1 MSGTIIIQR
10 GQTLG
15 EIARQYHTSV
25 AELVRLNRLKNAN
38 FIVAGQQLLV
48 PASAKQA
55 GGAQTPRTPPRNPGA
70 SGSGHTQTATPL
82 PVVLP
87 AVQLQ
92 QTTGAVATEFI
103 KDGRTFPNNNG
114 YPVYAQGKNSAT
126 HTRETWADLP
136 IGPKTVSQ
144 IGCAMTAVT
153 MAVSG
158 ISRQTITPDEMNRFM
173 NKIGGFSSGGLIQA
187 WNRMG
192 ELGKPAVKVTR
203 RSGLNASKIDQELD
217 AGRPVVVQVD
227 YHKGRGKAAT
237 KGYDGEGDHWILI
250 TGRSPDRTRYL
261 ANDPAG
267 GKMMTLHRTV
277 DGKLEGDSA
286 DNVYETKYLTTGEGA
301 IFDRGPGLPLAG
313 IKTPVSTGTSAPK
326 TVTTSTTKKEVP
338 AAASFVK
345 DGRTFPTSNGYPL
358 YAQWKNSA
366 TGKVEDKWASLP
378 MGSDNVGNIGCAM
391 TSVTMAVSGISGQSV
406 TPDEMNRFMNKI
418 DGFTSGGGI
427 QRWDRMGELV
437 KPQIKVTRRSG
448 IDAKKIDQELDAGRP
463 VVVQV
468 DYYQKKDKKRI
479 SGHDG
484 VGDHWILITGR
495 SPDNRYMANDPAGG
509 KVITLHRTVDG
520 KLEGDS
526 ADNKYN
532 TKYLTTGNATT
543 FDRGPGAHAAENM
556 VVAKIAAK
564 SAKTTTS
571 SGTSAPKTPPTPPK
585 TNTASAGNKFK
596 GKLLQPS
603 REVEAAIRDASTKVG
618 VDYGYMMAM
627 AAQESAFDPA
637 VKASTSSATGL
648 YQFLKQT
655 WLGVVK
661 LHGEKHGLA
670 DQADQIEYSASKK
683 KYVVSP
689 FWAES
694 GILDLRKNATYSA
707 LMGAE
712 FAKDNQQFLTKKL
725 KRQVSPTDLY
735 MAHFLGPSDA
745 AKFLG
750 ARDAGKGGQS
760 AVAMFPNAAEAN
772 TTIFYKSG
780 QARTLDQVYKVME
793 AKIAPKAEAY
803 SQARFPS
810 VS

>member
-10 GQTLG
+10 GQTLS

-25 AELVRLNRLKNAN
+25 AELVKLNHLKNAN
-38 FIVAGQQLLV
+38 FIVAGQQLFV
-48 PASAKQA
+48 PGSPKPASGTAA
-55 GGAQTPRTPPRNPGA
+55 PRTPPRNPA
-70 SGSGHTQTATPL
+70 TSGSGHTQTATPL
-82 PVVLP
+82 PAVLP
-87 AVQLQ
+87 TVQLQ
-92 QTTGAVATEFI
+92 QTTGAMATEFV

-126 HTRETWADLP
+126 HTREAWADLP

-158 ISRQTITPDEMNRFM
+158 ISRQTITPAEMNQFM

-203 RSGLNASKIDQELD
+203 RSGINANKIDQELD

-277 DGKLEGDSA
+277 DSKLEGDSA
-286 DNVYETKYLTTGEGA
+286 DNVYETKYLTTGEA
-301 IFDRGPGLPLAG
+301 ATFDRGPGLPVAG
-313 IKTPVSTGTSAPK
+313 IKTPVSSGTSTPK
-326 TVTTSTTKKEVP
+326 TTTTTSAKKEV
-338 AAASFVK
+338 ATAASFVK

-358 YAQWKNSA
+358 YAQWKNST

-391 TSVTMAVSGISGQSV
+391 TSVTMAVSGISGQTV

-427 QRWDRMGELV
+427 QKWDRMGELV
-437 KPQIKVTRRSG
+437 KPQLKVTRRSG

-468 DYYQKKDKKRI
+468 DYYQKKDKKKV

-543 FDRGPGAHAAENM
+543 FDRGPGAHPAENM
-556 VVAKIAAK
+556 VVAKIEAK

-571 SGTSAPKTPPTPPK
+571 SSTSTPKTPAPPK
-585 TNTASAGNKFK
+585 TSTASTGSKVQ

-603 REVEAAIRDASTKVG
+603 REVEEAIRNASAKVG

-627 AAQESAFDPA
+627 AAQESAFNPTI
-637 VKASTSSATGL
+637 KASTSSATGL
-648 YQFLKQT
+648 YQFLNQT

-661 LHGEKHGLA
+661 QHGEKHGLA
-670 DQADQIEYSASKK
+670 EEAGKIQYSSSQKK
-683 KYVVSP
+683 NVVSP
-689 FWAES
+689 FWWEDD
-694 GILDLRKNATYSA
+694 ILDLRKDPTYSA

-712 FAKDNQQFLTKKL
+712 FAKDNQQILEKKL

-735 MAHFLGPSDA
+735 MAHFLGPSNA
-745 AKFLG
+745 VKFLG
-750 ARDAGKGGQS
+750 ARDAGKGSQS
-760 AVAMFPNAAEAN
+760 AVAMFPKAAEAN

-780 QARTLDQVYKVME
+780 QARTLDQVYKIME

-803 SQARFPS
+803 SQARKPS